1 LSSNDA
7 CSLRLKHPM
16 PALESQN
23 ELHEFC
29 DRAALGRRFK
39 PASINWRMAF
49 ERVTSCFVA
58 QASSLIRTL
67 VGSLTKTPGSMPPAL
82 GGRPRLFLIS
92 DIDEGI
98 VLLISEK
105 RAEWKL

>member
-1 LSSNDA
+1 
-7 CSLRLKHPM
+7 
-16 PALESQN
+16 
-23 ELHEFC
+23 
-29 DRAALGRRFK
+29 
-39 PASINWRMAF
+39 
-49 ERVTSCFVA
+49 VTSCFVA

-92 DIDEGI
+92 DTDEGI
-98 VLLISEK
+98 ALLISEK